1 MSAIT
6 SATKVYH
13 DNFLEYRIT
22 GETKYKKAADSAM
35 NTIQTVIKNMQDQ
48 VSVTPVEHQVSKN
61 NLEKSLFQERDA
73 LKEAEMRGV
82 SSGSIPTWKY
92 IAVGILLAGV
102 TAVNYLL

>member
-6 SATKVYH
+6 SAIKVYH

-22 GETKYKKAADSAM
+22 GESKYKKAADAAM
-35 NTIQTVIKNMQDQ
+35 TTIQTVIKNMQDQ
-48 VSVTPVEHQVSKN
+48 VSVSPVQHQVNKN
-61 NLEKSLFQERDA
+61 NLEKSLFQERNA

-82 SSGSIPTWKY
+82 SYGFIPTWKY
-92 IAVGILLAGV
+92 ITIGVLLAGV

>member
-22 GETKYKKAADSAM
+22 GESKYKKAADAAM
-35 NTIQTVIKNMQDQ
+35 NTIQTVIKNMQEQ
-48 VSVTPVEHQVSKN
+48 VSVSPVQHQVNKN
-61 NLEKSLFQERDA
+61 TLEKSLFQERDA

-82 SSGSIPTWKY
+82 SSSIPTWKY
-92 IAVGILLAGV
+92 ITIGVLLVGV